1 MILQINLMYL
11 WRKNYQ
17 KEDYDFNSLTK
28 QRLRIGLLFRKTKTL
43 GRKLFVSLNG
53 MVKVLLLIV
62 KRNGDNSIK
71 WF

>member
-43 GRKLFVSLNG
+43 GRNIICEFE
-53 MVKVLLLIV
+53 
-62 KRNGDNSIK
+62 RNGKGFIINCQKK
-71 WF
+71 WRQFY